1 MDKSVVLTDEVIDSL
16 MDDWFSRDGE
26 TYVHKRTKGRL
37 GWESSLKTSSYSE
50 FILASP
56 TKEDLI
62 KRAYSLAKDTL
73 CVMDFPFSVNLCI
86 GGDKSFST
94 GKRFVK
100 VATDMFDDE
109 DLSVGERLDTFL
121 GLTIHEGCHLLYT
134 EFSELTSISKVVHHI
149 FNIIEDERIE
159 RLLGE
164 RRPGL
169 ANFLEKSK
177 YYYFDKFYLDVI
189 YPKNKEKKES
199 PFQRIMSLL
208 LYIIRYPKYLEEN
221 DFIEFAYYLLDI
233 KKILTPFPAD
243 TKQSVMAADQIFE
256 VIKELY
262 IDEAKKEKHKRKKS
276 KETSDKDKSSEP
288 RSHSDSDDLDELSDE
303 DDSDY
308 GESSES
314 FGETKISKRSK
325 SDSESDSDED
335 EDDDSVEEP
344 TDEGESD
351 KTEDSDSEEESTKRD
366 EEKGEDADEGED
378 DFSSEELSDDE
389 IADAIKKMAEDYSEI
404 SSKLSELLDST
415 TESGLPKEKESSE
428 VKKCDE
434 LLAEICEGTCVR
446 GTERDSFFVKAE
458 NNQTRYKFA
467 YDKIVRYVPAI
478 QKVVKGHCREYRL
491 IHRSMRSGLLDSS
504 KLAEAY
510 QGVPNVY
517 IREGE
522 VKSDRVALCILI
534 DESGSMSGDRI
545 QSAREMAV
553 LMNEAFSK
561 VPQVDLFIY
570 GHSGD
575 MRTSVSTD
583 LFIYREHGYYPKYSL
598 GSVGARG
605 QNRDGTAIVEV
616 AKRVRRQTSEK
627 VLMFVLSD
635 GTPCAGGY
643 SGSSAINHTKNC
655 VLKVEKMGFDVVQV
669 CINACYNPA
678 SMFKHFVTFTDM
690 STFPKELGKVIKKA
704 IMSNVKSRVL

>member
-1 MDKSVVLTDEVIDSL
+1 MDKSIVLTDEVIASL

-73 CVMDFPFSVNLCI
+73 CVMDFPFSVNLRI

-164 RRPGL
+164 NRPGL

-189 YPKNKEKKES
+189 YPKKKEKKES

-221 DFIEFAYYLLDI
+221 DIIEFAYYLLDI
-233 KKILTPFPAD
+233 KKILTPFPTD
-243 TKQSVMAADQIFE
+243 TKKSVIAADKIFE
-256 VIKELY
+256 IIKELY
-262 IDEAKKEKHKRKKS
+262 IDEAKKEKHKHKKS

-288 RSHSDSDDLDELSDE
+288 RSDSHSDSDDFSDELSDE
-303 DDSDY
+303 DDSDSE
-308 GESSES
+308 GLSES
-314 FGETKISKRSK
+314 FGETSKRSK
-325 SDSESDSDED
+325 PDSDED
-335 EDDDSVEEP
+335 EDGSTDEES
-344 TDEGESD
+344 TDEGD
-351 KTEDSDSEEESTKRD
+351 DDD
-366 EEKGEDADEGED
+366 D
-378 DFSSEELSDDE
+378 DFSSEELSADE
-389 IADAIKKMAEDYSEI
+389 IADAMKKMVEDYSEI

-415 TESGLPKEKESSE
+415 TESGLSKEKESSE
-428 VKKCDE
+428 VKKCDD
-434 LLAEICEGTCVR
+434 LLAEVCEGTCEK
-446 GTERDSFFVKAE
+446 GNERDSFFTKAE
-458 NNQTRYKFA
+458 NNQAKYKSA
-467 YDKIVRYVPAI
+467 YDKVVRYVPAI

-534 DESGSMSGDRI
+534 DESGSMGGERI

-561 VPQVDLFIY
+561 IPQVDLFIY

-575 MRTSVSTD
+575 MRTSVSTE
-583 LFIYREHGYYPKYSL
+583 LFVYREHGFYPKYSL
-598 GSVGARG
+598 GSVEARS

-616 AKRVRRQTSEK
+616 AKRVRKQTSEK

-643 SGSSAINHTKNC
+643 GGSSAIKHTKNC
-655 VLKVEKMGFDVVQV
+655 VLKAEKMGFDVVQV
-669 CINACYNPA
+669 CINACSNPA

-690 STFPKELGKVIKKA
+690 NTFPKELGKVIKKA
-704 IMSNVKSRVL
+704 IMSNVKSRVI